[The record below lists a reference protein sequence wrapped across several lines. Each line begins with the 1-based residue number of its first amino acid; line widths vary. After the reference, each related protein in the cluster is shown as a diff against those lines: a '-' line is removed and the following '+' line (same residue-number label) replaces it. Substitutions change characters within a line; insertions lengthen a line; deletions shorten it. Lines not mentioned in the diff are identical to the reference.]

1 MKTNHK
7 LIMTLLVLISITA
20 LSIISATYSRFVYK
34 QSIQKTITVPEY
46 NHCLANG
53 ITNLNDCILVNEANY
68 LSVDAA
74 KSAIALKNVDYTTPS
89 TSDEGL
95 LKETDNH
102 GDTYY
107 FRGLVEDNYIIF
119 ANHTWRI
126 VRING
131 DGSTRVIYAGTTPT
145 ATGGNTTIGLVKY
158 NDTTDVDMAYVGYQ
172 YGLEKSYK
180 ATTLVTYDN
189 IDEDNIYSFG
199 TSFTCD
205 ETTHNCVLSGEI
217 TTGKWSEIYQKAT
230 GNDGVHYSFTCWQS
244 EPTTSCNIVTSIAPQ
259 SFSGTTIPTSL
270 TVNYVGY
277 ISSTYESTLTN
288 VYDSTIKTATD
299 TWYVEKILTK
309 NDSYNNS
316 FANYLSDTGFC
327 NDRSLGVG
335 DGNTLQLNSVYGP
348 YRRNGL
354 NKQPSLMCSSN
365 VQDLLTVANN
375 GYGNVSFPIGLI
387 TADEVAMSGTAGKT
401 DVSSTY
407 LDEGINI
414 WTMSP
419 AYFKINLLTSNNFI
433 LSKSSSLTT
442 LETYK
447 MSYLRPVVNLSQNVK
462 IAGGNG
468 TKTNPYIVTLN

>member
-1 MKTNHK
+1 MKKINK
-7 LIMTLLVLISITA
+7 SNIIILLIMSISI
-20 LSIISATYSRFVYK
+20 LSLTSITYAKFVY
-34 QSIQKTITVPEY
+34 QQNIQNTITVPEY
-46 NHCLANG
+46 NHCIANG
-53 ITNLNDCILVNEANY
+53 ITNLSDCILVNEDDY
-68 LSVDAA
+68 LTVDAA

-131 DGSTRVIYAGTTPT
+131 DGSTRIIYAGTTPR

-158 NDTTDVDMAYVGYQ
+158 NDTTDVDMAYVGYK

-189 IDEDNIYSFG
+189 IDEDNVYSFG

-230 GNDGVHYSFTCWQS
+230 GNDGVHYQFTCWQS

-299 TWYVEKILTK
+299 TWYAENILTK

-335 DGNTLQLNSVYGP
+335 DGNTLQLNSVYGA

-375 GYGNVSFPIGLI
+375 GYGTLSFPIGLI
-387 TADEVAMSGTAGKT
+387 TADEVAMSGTAGKI

-462 IAGGNG
+462 VTGGNG
-468 TKTNPYIVTLN
+468 TETNPYRVTIN

>member
-1 MKTNHK
+1 MKNINK
-7 LIMTLLVLISITA
+7 SNIIILLIMSISLISLT
-20 LSIISATYSRFVYK
+20 SVTYAKFVY
-34 QSIQKTITVPEY
+34 QQNIQNTITVPSY
-46 NHCLANG
+46 NHCIANG
-53 ITNLNDCILVNEANY
+53 ITNLSDCILVNEDDY

-74 KSAIALKNVDYTTPS
+74 KSAIALKTVDYTTAS

-95 LKETDNH
+95 LKETDNY

-126 VRING
+126 IRVNG
-131 DGSTRVIYAGTTPT
+131 DGSTRIIYAGITPT
-145 ATGGNTTIGLVKY
+145 ATGANTSLGLVKY
-158 NDTTDVDMAYVGYQ
+158 NDTTDIDMTYVGYK

-189 IDEDNIYSFG
+189 IDEDKIYSFG

-205 ETTHNCVLSGEI
+205 ETTYKCTLSGEI
-217 TTGKWSEIYQKAT
+217 ITGKWSEIYQKAT
-230 GNDGVHYSFTCWQS
+230 GNDGLHYQFTCWQS
-244 EPTTSCNIVTSIAPQ
+244 EPTASCNIVTSIAPQ

-299 TWYVEKILTK
+299 TWYAENILTR

-327 NDRSLGVG
+327 TDRSLGVG
-335 DGNTLQLNSVYGP
+335 DGNTLQLNSVYGA

-354 NKQPSLMCSSN
+354 NKQPSLMCNSN
-365 VQDLLTVANN
+365 AQDLLTVADN
-375 GYGNVSFPIGLI
+375 GYGTLSFPIGLI

-407 LDEGINI
+407 LDEGINV

-442 LETYK
+442 IETYK
-447 MSYLRPVVNLSQNVK
+447 MSYLRPVVNLSPNVK
-462 IAGGNG
+462 IMGGNG
-468 TKTNPYIVTLN
+468 TQTNPYVVTLN